1 MVVIRLNR
9 VGAKRAPKYRITVAD
24 QRRSKGG
31 RFVEVLGSYNPNPS
45 GAEKG
50 LELDL
55 TKVQAWVAKGAQ
67 PTLRVKS
74 LIKKAQASQI
84 KN

>member
-9 VGAKRAPKYRITVAD
+9 VGAKKAPKYRITVAD

-31 RFVEVLGSYNPNPS
+31 RFVEVLGFFNPNPS
-45 GAEKG
+45 GNEQG
-50 LELDL
+50 LVLDL
-55 TKVQAWVAKGAQ
+55 GKVQEWIKKGAQ

-74 LIKKAQASQI
+74 LIKRAQTVQI
-84 KN
+84 QN

>member
-9 VGAKRAPKYRITVAD
+9 VGAKKAPKYRVTVAD
-24 QRRSKGG
+24 QRRSKSG
-31 RFVEVLGSYNPNPS
+31 RFVEVLGFYNPNPS
-45 GAEKG
+45 QNEKG

-55 TKVQAWVAKGAQ
+55 GKVQEWVRKGAQ

-74 LIKKAQASQI
+74 LIKMAQAGQVQ
-84 KN
+84 N